1 MGQIIISEIGNPS
14 CTQVINFQDIGA
26 RGIPGESAYQYAI
39 RTGMFVGTEVE
50 FYDRVVNEP
59 IVAANAANQA
69 AENANTAAGNVGDA
83 VNAAFTSAEN
93 ADLAAQ
99 NANQAA
105 AATILATDQAI
116 LATQD
121 AAQAATNATAAT
133 DSATQAANSANSAAS
148 NANAAKDAT
157 ILATTEANAAKDSA
171 NTAASGANAAKN
183 LANDAANLA
192 NTRATEANASAISAN
207 SAAAS
212 ASQFQNKQS
221 QFFSPK
227 QLIAWDNFDR
237 ANVNPIVQA
246 ESGQLYSAWKGID
259 IGKIEN
265 KVYKTNSSTI
275 FRESSMLL
283 TIPETKNIGIEFA
296 FMRTTAGHT
305 ATGLAIV
312 KDLNNYFF
320 FGQFSNA
327 TNSLFSELPISSN
340 YNLVVVIGGVAT
352 LLGSVSQYGVY
363 PNNTGD
369 GFAGT
374 RMTWVV
380 RYTNRGRGD
389 RSTLVVQSLDKPS
402 ERIEVE
408 VTAYNSAF
416 VTPADY
422 SKIAIITGNNT
433 PVNSYN
439 IANIDL

>member
-1 MGQIIISEIGNPS
+1 MGQIIFQEIGSPLPP
-14 CTQVINFQDIGA
+14 QIINFQDIGA
-26 RGIPGESAYQYAI
+26 KGIPGESAYQYAI
-39 RTGMFVGTEVE
+39 RTGMFVGSEVE

-59 IVAANAANQA
+59 ISAANAANQA
-69 AENANTAAGNVGDA
+69 AENANTAASNVGDA
-83 VNAAFTSAEN
+83 VDAALESAEN

-99 NANQAA
+99 NANQASNDA
-105 AATILATDQAI
+105 VFATSQAV

-121 AAQAATNATAAT
+121 AAQAVTYANDATYI
-133 DSATQAANSANSAAS
+133 ANQAAS
-148 NANAAKDAT
+148 NANTKAAEANAAKDAT
-157 ILATTEANAAKDSA
+157 IVATAAANTAKDSA
-171 NTAASGANAAKN
+171 NTAASGANAAKDS
-183 LANDAANLA
+183 ANTAANLA
-192 NTRATEANASAISAN
+192 DTRATEANAAAISAT

-265 KVYKTNSSTI
+265 KVYKTNSATI
-275 FRESSMLL
+275 LRESSMLL
-283 TIPETKNIGIEFA
+283 TIPETKNIGIEFG
-296 FMRTTAGHT
+296 FMRTTSGHT
-305 ATGLAIV
+305 PTGISIV

-320 FGQFSNA
+320 FGQFSSA

-408 VTAYNSAF
+408 VTAYNSTF

-422 SKIAIITGNNT
+422 SKIAIITGSNT